1 MEIFMSKP
9 NFISISR
16 AELRKYI
23 LEYREDE
30 EAFQVYLDRFKS
42 DTSEIFPAP
51 QTIDD
56 LKDFSELQRQHQQKS
71 NQG

>member
-1 MEIFMSKP
+1 MSKP
-9 NFISISR
+9 NFMSMNR

-23 LEYREDE
+23 LEHRQYE
-30 EAFQVYLDRFKS
+30 EAFQVYIDRFKS
-42 DTSEIFPAP
+42 DSTEIFPAP

-56 LKDFSELQRQHQQKS
+56 LKNFPELQRQYQQKS

>member
-1 MEIFMSKP
+1 MSM
-9 NFISISR
+9 NR

-23 LEYREDE
+23 LEHRQDE
-30 EAFQVYLDRFKS
+30 EAFQVYIDRFKS
-42 DTSEIFPAP
+42 DSTEIFPAP

-56 LKDFSELQRQHQQKS
+56 LKNFPELQRQYQQKS

>member
-9 NFISISR
+9 DFISMSR
-16 AELRKYI
+16 TELRNYI
-23 LEYREDE
+23 LEHREDE
-30 EAFQVYLDRFKS
+30 EAFQIYIDRFKS
-42 DTSEIFPAP
+42 DKSEIFPAP

-56 LKDFSELQRQHQQKS
+56 LTNFPELQRQHQQKP